1 MRQQFLNRNS
11 YYFLSN
17 SVDKNPNPNLDIIK
31 QVLSEFVENN
41 GLTLGQGYCISTT
54 DMISSSLRHRGIKSK
69 MIEVTL
75 TYSVTTT
82 DGKLITDFVGFED
95 IPQPGKIDTHV
106 VLITETTPPYLID
119 GSIQHMMPPN
129 VHAVVEEIVVN
140 SDVLLHTKFENYGIQ
155 VTYKLKAQQKVPVL
169 YQKSII
175 DRIQTDAKI
184 FNNLKLL
191 KILIVIALVLGSVNA
206 VQGAYDFYQVYVND
220 QNYRGSSGIERIN
233 ERLDRIEKNTKD

>member
-1 MRQQFLNRNS
+1 MIQDFINQHS
-11 YYFLSN
+11 YNFLSN
-17 SVDKNPNPNLDIIK
+17 ATDQSKELDTIK

-41 GLTLGQGYCISTT
+41 ALTLGQGYCISIS
-54 DMISSSLRHRGIKSK
+54 DMLNSALRHRGIKSK

-75 TYSVTTT
+75 TYSVTDR
-82 DGKLITDFVGFED
+82 DGKIFTEYVGFDD

-129 VHAVVEEIVVN
+129 VHAIIEEVPFK
-140 SDVLLHTKFENYGIQ
+140 SDVLLHSNFVNYGIQ
-155 VTYKLKAQQKVPVL
+155 ITYKLKAQQKIPVL
-169 YQKSII
+169 YQKSIL
-175 DRIQTDAKI
+175 DRIQTDNNI

-191 KILIVIALVLGSVNA
+191 KILIAVALIISSLNA
-206 VQGAYDFYQVYVND
+206 VRGSYDFYQVYFND
-220 QNYRGSSGIERIN
+220 ENYRGLSGIEKIN